1 MNRLLIWRATFFILI
16 VTALLTSGCATIVKG
31 SSQGV
36 TVKTDPPG
44 ASCEL
49 SKQGKSVGVVN
60 PTPGTVQLGKGASAL
75 DVICKKPGY
84 LDASAKLSSSFQGW
98 TLGNAILGGI
108 VGIVIDAGSGAMHE
122 YQPEISMKLLP
133 ESFGSIDSRDAY
145 FDAWRADVLAQSERA
160 KTQIAGKCSKDQ
172 CEKLLKKA
180 DEKTEEALTEVESSR
195 KRATIAPI
203 AAGQPATL
211 PPVSRME
218 TISAATEVTAFPA
231 PSAASGQFLKVGDKW
246 KYRFNDRGRAAG
258 SVTVEIVES
267 SGRKVRERFTREG
280 YKGFAAEREV
290 EVAFSPSR
298 FLAPIAFPG
307 GYLLTE
313 IDPYLPPGTELKAG
327 QIWDSVPGIFFMP
340 QVGKKTL
347 VSQVRVVKQETVRVP
362 AGAFPSWRIET
373 DSEEDSSTPGV
384 RVKVKC
390 TFWYSP
396 EMKRTIKMTIDS
408 IVSIQAQS
416 GSESYELM
424 SFDPGK

>member
-1 MNRLLIWRATFFILI
+1 MSRILIWRTTFFILI

-84 LDASAKLSSSFQGW
+84 LDASAMLSSSFQGW

-145 FDAWRADVLAQSERA
+145 FDAWRAEVLTQSESA
-160 KTQIAGKCSKDQ
+160 KAEITGKCSKDQ

-195 KRATIAPI
+195 KRAAIAPI
-203 AAGQPATL
+203 AAGQTAPL
-211 PPVSRME
+211 PPVTRTE
-218 TISAATEVTAFPA
+218 TSSAVPAVTAAPA
-231 PSAASGQFLKVGDKW
+231 SSTESAQFLKVGDRW
-246 KYRFNDRGRAAG
+246 KYKFNDRGRDVG
-258 SVTVEIVES
+258 SVTVEIMES

-280 YKGFAAEREV
+280 YKGFVAERDV
-290 EVAFSPSR
+290 EVVFSPSR

-313 IDPYLPPGTELKAG
+313 IAPYLPPGTELKAG
-327 QIWDSVPGIFFMP
+327 QIWNGVPGIFFISDT
-340 QVGKKTL
+340 GKITL
-347 VSQVRVVKQETVRVP
+347 LSQVRVVKPETVRVP
-362 AGAFPSWRIET
+362 AGAFASWRIET
-373 DSEEDSSTPGV
+373 VSEESISWS
-384 RVKVKC
+384 RAKIKC
-390 TFWYSP
+390 TFWYSS
-396 EMKRTIKMTIDS
+396 EMKRTIKMTIDTIAS
-408 IVSIQAQS
+408 LSANS
-416 GSESYELM
+416 GGETYELA
-424 SFDPGK
+424 SFDAGK